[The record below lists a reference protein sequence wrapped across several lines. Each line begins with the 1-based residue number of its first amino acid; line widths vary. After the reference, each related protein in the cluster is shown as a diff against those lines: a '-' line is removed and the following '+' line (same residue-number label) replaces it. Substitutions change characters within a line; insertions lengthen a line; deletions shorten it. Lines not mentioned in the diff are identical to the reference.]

1 MESNYVSETCKN
13 ECLGGL
19 RIMSDNELLLAI
31 SEMMDVKLDA
41 RLKPIENR
49 LQRIEVDL
57 LENNVL
63 PRLNTLEKCYTSTY
77 ERYKENCDKMES
89 AMDDIRVI
97 KRVVI
102 EHSGQLAHLTETVDK
117 HTEQLM
123 HLTETVDKHTE
134 QLAHLTE
141 TVDKHTEQLAHL
153 TQTVEGHTEEFK
165 KLNSRVDSLEKCMK
179 EK

>member
-63 PRLNTLEKCYTSTY
+63 PRLNTLEKFFWDFCDNYIEIVKHRLY
-77 ERYKENCDKMES
+77 RPEEFGDKARY
-89 AMDDIRVI
+89 
-97 KRVVI
+97 
-102 EHSGQLAHLTETVDK
+102 SGQKTPMYCTLWTVFQK
-117 HTEQLM
+117 PAFGVVLYI
-123 HLTETVDKHTE
+123 
-134 QLAHLTE
+134 
-141 TVDKHTEQLAHL
+141 
-153 TQTVEGHTEEFK
+153 
-165 KLNSRVDSLEKCMK
+165 
-179 EK
+179 